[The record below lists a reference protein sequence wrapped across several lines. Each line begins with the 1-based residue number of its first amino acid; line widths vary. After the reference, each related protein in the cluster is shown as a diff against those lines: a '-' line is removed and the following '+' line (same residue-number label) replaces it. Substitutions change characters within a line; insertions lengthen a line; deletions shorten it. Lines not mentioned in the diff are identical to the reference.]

1 MYARNYTS
9 FTKELWMG
17 REQSIDGTGI
27 IYISNAN
34 YL

>member
-17 REQSIDGTGI
+17 REQSIDGT
-27 IYISNAN
+27 
-34 YL
+34 